1 MTARKTSKTT
11 ETPAA
16 SGLSFTRTTA
26 DPSVFKAKRQ
36 GGERGSRFVIDPDVQ
51 NALRWTTLAAENVL
65 TVKLDTFPPARTRT
79 APGEPMT
86 EGPATVESARRYL
99 DLHAEPIGLG
109 VKVRLTDDGEHVQ
122 VKAGKRVQRL
132 RKTA

>member
-1 MTARKTSKTT
+1 MTTRKSTPEAT
-11 ETPAA
+11 EAPS
-16 SGLSFTRTTA
+16 SGLSFTRTSA
-26 DPSVFKAKRQ
+26 DPSIFKAKRQ
-36 GGERGSRFVIDPDVQ
+36 GGERGSRFVIDPNVQ
-51 NALRWTTLAAENVL
+51 DALRWTTEATENVL

-122 VKAGKRVQRL
+122 VKAGRRVQRP
-132 RKTA
+132 RKA

>member
-1 MTARKTSKTT
+1 MTTRKAKPT

-36 GGERGSRFVIDPDVQ
+36 GGSRFDLDPNVQ
-51 NALRWTTLAAENVL
+51 DALRWTTEAGENVL
-65 TVKLDTFPPARTRT
+65 TVKLDTFPPARSRT

-86 EGPATVESARRYL
+86 EGPATVDSARRYL

-122 VKAGKRVQRL
+122 VKAGKRVQRP